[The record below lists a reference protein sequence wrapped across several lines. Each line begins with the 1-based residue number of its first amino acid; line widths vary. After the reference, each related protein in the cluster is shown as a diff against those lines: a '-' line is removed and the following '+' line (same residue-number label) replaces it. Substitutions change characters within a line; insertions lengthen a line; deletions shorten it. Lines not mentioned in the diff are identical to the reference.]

1 MGAPHP
7 TRQAREGGAPTRP
20 PGPRPAS
27 RPPSPPPT
35 RAPPSSQARDEL
47 HQLSYSLRVASASAA
62 SLASPA
68 SLLPGGADGAL
79 GLETDAAR
87 YELGGRQARARAW
100 LGWRLYVSERIAG
113 REARAAVRV
122 ASARHQEATRNGGD
136 AARNGAEAAAS
147 AKLMAEAAAAGMEEG
162 DATLEAEVAEVE
174 RAAALRGALGSLAA
188 HAAERR
194 IEEAHEDDRRALL
207 DSLWKVVASGMM
219 DSNLAGPSDEEAAD
233 EWARLE
239 GRATADDDEEE
250 APTFGALRRKLAE
263 AEATQ
268 RVLPDEQLRRAIAIA
283 ASLADA
289 VDARAARR

>member
-1 MGAPHP
+1 M
-7 TRQAREGGAPTRP
+7 
-20 PGPRPAS
+20 
-27 RPPSPPPT
+27 
-35 RAPPSSQARDEL
+35 
-47 HQLSYSLRVASASAA
+47 
-62 SLASPA
+62 
-68 SLLPGGADGAL
+68 
-79 GLETDAAR
+79 
-87 YELGGRQARARAW
+87 
-100 LGWRLYVSERIAG
+100 
-113 REARAAVRV
+113 RV

-147 AKLMAEAAAAGMEEG
+147 AKLMAEAAAGMEEG

-250 APTFGALRRKLAE
+250 APTFGALRRKLSE